1 MASISTTGITIVG
14 VIIGGRLYLYFHE
27 YTHWAA
33 GKLFSGDPKVLY
45 DSWHKIPYPYAVEYR
60 ELEQMSDWEIRI
72 AGIAPHI
79 VWTTVA
85 ISYLDKGFSAID
97 MNLLLMISRLVEGM
111 HSTPFPTL
119 VFVIASVVAGASVSP
134 SDLVATFYPR
144 RYREYTGRGFSHSE
158 WGRVLM
164 GEID

>member
-1 MASISTTGITIVG
+1 MASLSTTVITIVG
-14 VIIGGRLYLYFHE
+14 VILGGSLYLYLHE

-33 GKLFSGDPKVLY
+33 GKLFSGDPNVLY
-45 DSWHKIPYPYAVEYR
+45 DSWYKIPYPYAVEYR

-85 ISYLDKGFSAID
+85 IFYLAKASYPVD
-97 MNLLLMISRLVEGM
+97 MNFLLMINRLVESM
-111 HSTPFPTL
+111 HSTPLPTL
-119 VFVIASVVAGASVSP
+119 VFVIASVAAGASVSP

-158 WGRVLM
+158 WGRVLL
-164 GEID
+164 GQLD